1 MRPVV
6 WRPPVEPSPAEQ
18 AVIKVVRRGKLFVF
32 LRLHRHELFDEE
44 FQAELA
50 GAYADSPKGQPPV
63 PPAQL
68 ALATLLQAYTRVS
81 DDEVIEAA
89 VTDRRWQLVLDCL
102 GAEEPPF
109 AKGTLVGFRKRLIE
123 KNLDR
128 VLVERSVRL
137 AAATKGFGPRA
148 LRAALDS
155 SPLWGAG
162 RVEDTFNL
170 MGHALRKALGVIAV
184 LQGRGQAAGT
194 AVVAAQ
200 AGVPQLA
207 ASSLKA
213 ALDRDWDDP
222 AARDAALAQVLGLL
236 DQVAA
241 FVAGQA
247 GGEAAAVAVATAV
260 QVRDQDV
267 DLSGPAPA
275 LRHGVARDRRIS
287 AGDSEMRH
295 GRKSRSVLFD
305 GYKRHVLRDLDTGLI
320 PAVGITAANV
330 PEAAVTSDIAADL
343 EAAGIRLAELY
354 IDRAYLSSALVRDR
368 GPDLAIFCKAWRVRN
383 TGGRFAKD
391 QFTLD
396 FAAGRLTCPA
406 GVSMPFEPGKTV
418 HFPKST
424 CAACP
429 LRQRCTSSPAGRS
442 VSIHPD
448 EALLAELRKRQ
459 ATPAGRAELRER
471 VKVEHALAHIGHWQG
486 RRARYR
492 GTRKNL
498 FDLRRVAVIH
508 NLHVLARSASADDY
522 QLAA

>member
-68 ALATLLQAYTRVS
+68 ALATLLQAYTGVS
-81 DDEVIEAA
+81 DDEVIEAT

-102 GAEEPPF
+102 GAQEPPF

-123 KNLDR
+123 GDLDR

-137 AAATKGFGPRA
+137 AAATKGFGARA

-162 RVEDTFNL
+162 RVEDTYNL

-213 ALDRDWDDP
+213 ALDLDWDDP

-236 DQVAA
+236 DRVAA

-247 GGEAAAVAVATAV
+247 GGEAAAGAVATAV

-267 DLSGPAPA
+267 DLSGPAAA
-275 LRHGVARDRRIS
+275 LRHGVARGRRIS
-287 AGDSEMRH
+287 VEDSEMRH

-330 PEAAVTSDIAADL
+330 PEAAVTGDIAADL
-343 EAAGIRLAELY
+343 EAAGMRLAELH

-368 GPDLAIFCKAWRVRN
+368 SPDLAIFCKAWRVRN

-396 FAAGRLTCPA
+396 FTAGRLTCP
-406 GVSMPFEPGKTV
+406 PG
-418 HFPKST
+418 
-424 CAACP
+424 
-429 LRQRCTSSPAGRS
+429 
-442 VSIHPD
+442 
-448 EALLAELRKRQ
+448 
-459 ATPAGRAELRER
+459 
-471 VKVEHALAHIGHWQG
+471 
-486 RRARYR
+486 
-492 GTRKNL
+492 
-498 FDLRRVAVIH
+498 
-508 NLHVLARSASADDY
+508 
-522 QLAA
+522 